1 MLLCT
6 NISCKNVKIYIYM
19 FNIQRNLIIIP
30 ILSRTQLRPWFRAP
44 RQTMPKSADSD
55 IIVFLKGLKIS

>member
-19 FNIQRNLIIIP
+19 FNIQRNLIIN
-30 ILSRTQLRPWFRAP
+30 
-44 RQTMPKSADSD
+44 PKS
-55 IIVFLKGLKIS
+55 LKDTVAPVVPGSSTNHAEIS